1 MTYSSSNNARQ
12 LRAQFL
18 SDDTMNYWSVI
29 RGTIKAMKS
38 DRMMKTTCQS
48 AAQLRPEHGD
58 PARGLLARYM

>member
-1 MTYSSSNNARQ
+1 MTYSSTNARQ
-12 LRAQFL
+12 LRAQYL

-48 AAQLRPEHGD
+48 AAQLLALNGN
-58 PARGLLARYM
+58 PARTLLARLM